1 LKTRLRGG
9 AIAACALV
17 LAAAGGATAAT
28 DPNGFL
34 TLAPDQISWEPYP
47 AADGTGVELAR
58 IYGDPSKP
66 GLYVVRI
73 RFPAGVMSTPHH
85 HPEDRVAVVLK
96 GTWWTGVGGTMN
108 RPGTAPVP
116 VGGVM
121 VHPKGQLHYDGA
133 KGEEVILQLVG
144 VGPSGH
150 ILGNPS
156 GLHFAK
162 E

>member
-1 LKTRLRGG
+1 MRLNLKGSV
-9 AIAACALV
+9 IVACVFA
-17 LAAAGGATAAT
+17 LAAGAASAAP
-28 DPNGFL
+28 DPNGFV
-34 TLAPDQISWEPYP
+34 TLQDSEIKWEPYP

-58 IYGDPSKP
+58 IYGDPAKP

-73 RFPAGVMSTPHH
+73 RFPPGVMSTPHY

-96 GTWWTGVGGTMN
+96 GAWWTGTGGTTNRAGTNPVRVGGI
-108 RPGTAPVP
+108 
-116 VGGVM
+116 M

-133 KGEEVILQLVG
+133 KGEEVILQMSG

-150 ILGNPS
+150 VLANPA